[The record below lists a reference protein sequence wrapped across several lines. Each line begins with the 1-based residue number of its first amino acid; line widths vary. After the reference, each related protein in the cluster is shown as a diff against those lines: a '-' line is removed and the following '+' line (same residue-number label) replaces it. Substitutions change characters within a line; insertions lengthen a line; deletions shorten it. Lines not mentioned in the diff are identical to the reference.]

1 MALIQPEIMPA
12 AITCVAGY
20 LPEDKLTNQD
30 LEKMVDTSDEWI
42 RTRTGIE
49 ERRILKDPNKA
60 TSDMGAEA
68 VKSLC
73 EKSGLDP
80 MDIDL
85 IICATVTPDML
96 FPSTANL
103 IGHKAGAKKAWGFD
117 LSAAC
122 SGFLFALTT
131 GAQFVENGTAK
142 NVVVVGADKMSSI
155 IDYTDRTT
163 CVLFGDG
170 AGAVLLQKD
179 EGDCGIMDSLLHSDG
194 AGGDFLCMPAGGS
207 LRPASHDTIDA
218 KQHFIFQDGQPVFKA
233 AVTNMADVSY
243 EVMQRNNLTADDV
256 KWLVPHQANL
266 RIIDA
271 TQRRTGLPAEK
282 VMINIQKY
290 GNTTAGTIPAVPPR
304 LGIPTQA
311 RGQPHPCRLR
321 WRIHLGLCLP
331 QMGLRWPSNQVNA
344 IRLSTFQPQNLRCH
358 ETDGN
363 PRPHQIRRPCGR
375 DGGGD

>member
-1 MALIQPEIMPA
+1 MPA

-73 EKSGLDP
+73 KKSGLDP

-194 AGGDFLCMPAGGS
+194 AGGDYLCMPAGGS

-290 GNTTAGTIPAVPPR
+290 GNTTAGTIP
-304 LGIPTQA
+304 
-311 RGQPHPCRLR
+311 
-321 WRIHLGLCLP
+321 LCLFDWED
-331 QMGLRWPSNQVNA
+331 QLKRGD
-344 IRLSTFQPQNLRCH
+344 NL
-358 ETDGN
+358 
-363 PRPHQIRRPCGR
+363 ILAAF
-375 DGGGD
+375 GGGFTWGSVYLKWAYDGQATK

>member
-1 MALIQPEIMPA
+1 MPA

-122 SGFLFALTT
+122 SGFLFALST

-170 AGAVLLQKD
+170 AGAVLLQQD
-179 EGDCGIMDSLLHSDG
+179 EGDCGVIDSLLHSDG
-194 AGGDFLCMPAGGS
+194 AGGDYLCMRAGGS
-207 LRPASHDTIDA
+207 LRPASHETVDA

-233 AVTNMADVSY
+233 AVTSMADVSF
-243 EVMQRNNLTADDV
+243 EVMQRNKLTADDV

-290 GNTTAGTIPAVPPR
+290 GNTTAGTIP
-304 LGIPTQA
+304 
-311 RGQPHPCRLR
+311 
-321 WRIHLGLCLP
+321 LCLYDWEG
-331 QMGLRWPSNQVNA
+331 QLKRGD
-344 IRLSTFQPQNLRCH
+344 NL
-358 ETDGN
+358 
-363 PRPHQIRRPCGR
+363 ILAAF
-375 DGGGD
+375 GGGFTWGSVYLKWAYDGSATK